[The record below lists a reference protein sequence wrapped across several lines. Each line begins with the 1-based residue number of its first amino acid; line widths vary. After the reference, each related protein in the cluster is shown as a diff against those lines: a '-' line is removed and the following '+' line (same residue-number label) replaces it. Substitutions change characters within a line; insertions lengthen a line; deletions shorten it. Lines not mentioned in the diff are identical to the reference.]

1 MFNFKTRRQS
11 KYSLHRLAS
20 FLVYKNLSLHTLC
33 ENYVTI
39 TNVHIWGSVRVLMS
53 RMALKQP
60 YMTDEMATND
70 I

>member
-1 MFNFKTRRQS
+1 MFNFKTRHHS

-39 TNVHIWGSVRVLMS
+39 TNVHI
-53 RMALKQP
+53 
-60 YMTDEMATND
+60 
-70 I
+70 